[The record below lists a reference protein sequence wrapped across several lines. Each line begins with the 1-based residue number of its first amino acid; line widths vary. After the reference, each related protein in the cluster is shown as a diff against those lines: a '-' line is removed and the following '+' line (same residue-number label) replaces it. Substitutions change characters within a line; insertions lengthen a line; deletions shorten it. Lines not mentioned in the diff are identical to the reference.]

1 MKLSSYYKKKRQ
13 IVILTPRFTPERHQK
28 FFLRKDYPDGNYI
41 EGMDK
46 IPNLEYGGYAFTNN
60 VYSPL
65 PEEIEK
71 MQPDSSI
78 YAKMEKVIL
87 SKQDYALRK
96 KIFLNMTEAE
106 HCRLSLDGENV
117 WEDFPKQFKNLK
129 QARNIMFHDF
139 NLGNI
144 SNSYENHFSLGS
156 THT

>member
-1 MKLSSYYKKKRQ
+1 
-13 IVILTPRFTPERHQK
+13 
-28 FFLRKDYPDGNYI
+28 
-41 EGMDK
+41 MDK

-65 PEEIEK
+65 
-71 MQPDSSI
+71 

-117 WEDFPKQFKNLK
+117 WEDFPK
-129 QARNIMFHDF
+129 
-139 NLGNI
+139 
-144 SNSYENHFSLGS
+144 
-156 THT
+156 